1 MSLVVKNPPI
11 NAGDIRDIALIPG
24 SWEDPLGKEM
34 ATHLSI
40 LAWRIPWTRN
50 LVGYSPWSSTES
62 GMTER
67 LTLTLSRPIEGKQR
81 PQRKLPRLV
90 FFFLTPLK
98 QQKVFCL
105 FVYFVFEIQLFIM

>member
-1 MSLVVKNPPI
+1 MSLVVMNPPI

-24 SWEDPLGKEM
+24 SWKDPLGKEM

-67 LTLTLSRPIEGKQR
+67 LTLTLSRSIEGKQR
-81 PQRKLPRLV
+81 PQTKFSRLV
-90 FFFLTPLK
+90 FF
-98 QQKVFCL
+98 
-105 FVYFVFEIQLFIM
+105 YSS